1 VPKVRRQNVLPALF
15 QHLLDRV
22 QSRKIPASQLE
33 LLAKWLDS
41 EPEVP
46 EGQWYKRFSGMTVCG
61 EGELIKTLLLASQA
75 PKGLRIP
82 RGRP

>member
-1 VPKVRRQNVLPALF
+1 MPRVRRQNLPPALF

-22 QSRKIPASQLE
+22 QGRSIDASQLA
-33 LLAKWLDS
+33 LLAKWLDG

-61 EGELIKTLLLASQA
+61 EGDLVKTFLLPGHAS
-75 PKGLRIP
+75 KGKRVP
-82 RGRP
+82 

>member
-1 VPKVRRQNVLPALF
+1 VPRVRRQNVPPALL

-33 LLAKWLDS
+33 LLAKWLDR
-41 EPEVP
+41 EPDVP

-61 EGELIKTLLLASQA
+61 EGELIKTFLLPGQA
-75 PKGLRIP
+75 PKGQP
-82 RGRP
+82 VA